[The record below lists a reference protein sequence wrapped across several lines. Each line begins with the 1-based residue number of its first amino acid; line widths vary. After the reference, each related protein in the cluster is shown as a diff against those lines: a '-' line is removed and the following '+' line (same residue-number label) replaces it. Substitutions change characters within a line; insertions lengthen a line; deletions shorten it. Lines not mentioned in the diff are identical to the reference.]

1 MSYIDMI
8 KERARLDKKT
18 IVLPESNDKRTL
30 LAAARIVEE
39 GIADIIMIGDEEKIM
54 DGAGWLEVDL
64 SKVTVVNPKTTPKL
78 DDYVNLLYETR
89 KAKGMTPEKAR
100 EILLNDYLTFG
111 IVMVKANDADGP
123 FCFVSS
129 VHVFLAYLYIL
140 RILQAFSI
148 FVLHFQHCF
157 CIIQIRIPDYLIV
170 Y

>member
-64 SKVTVVNPKTTPKL
+64 SKVKVC
-78 DDYVNLLYETR
+78 LLYTSPSPR
-89 KAKGMTPEKAR
+89 DRG
-100 EILLNDYLTFG
+100 
-111 IVMVKANDADGP
+111 
-123 FCFVSS
+123 
-129 VHVFLAYLYIL
+129 
-140 RILQAFSI
+140 
-148 FVLHFQHCF
+148 
-157 CIIQIRIPDYLIV
+157 
-170 Y
+170 